1 MFSRQSRQLTCG
13 QLGLSPPVRI
23 QALISI
29 ISFINNA
36 EIECIHFWSL
46 SCCLLKV
53 RLTCS
58 PAYHGRCPVLSY
70 TLQLHLPGSKE
81 ITLSNEFGKPSVHF
95 SFSFRKG
102 NVHFSLLDSIWPK
115 HCQQCVLLMFSCII
129 LYPETPDGNLRS
141 ESTPQSCYRLV
152 LNFSFV

>member
-1 MFSRQSRQLTCG
+1 MFSHQLTCG

-36 EIECIHFWSL
+36 VIECIHFWCL

-58 PAYHGRCPVLSY
+58 PAYHGRCLVLSY
-70 TLQLHLPGSKE
+70 ILQLHLPSSKE
-81 ITLSNEFGKPSVHF
+81 ITLSNEFGKPSMHF
-95 SFSFRKG
+95 SFPFQNG
-102 NVHFSLLDSIWPK
+102 NVHFSLLDFICPK
-115 HCQQCVLLMFSCII
+115 HCEQCVLLMFSCII

-141 ESTPQSCYRLV
+141 ESIPQLCYRLA
-152 LNFSFV
+152 LNFSFI